1 MTHRSQP
8 TRTNVPPPVGGVPLP
23 PEVLALL
30 CDAVP
35 LGICLLGADQTIV
48 FVNRT
53 ATRLFRQS
61 SADCIGKSL
70 LTLIGQQVD
79 LSDSLRATGIWTIPQ
94 VAPDL
99 SNQTQAGHDEHQEP
113 VPSIVVEWQQLRVSG
128 IPSVA
133 TLLTLRDLS
142 REIELEKDRDRLAE
156 VAEESPYPI
165 VEIDRHGNLVYVNP
179 AMADVLCRFGYDLA
193 GKPDILPDDLPA
205 LAATCLLEGRTLTS
219 QDVVRGEA
227 CFSWT
232 LCPVPSHELVR
243 AFAIDLGEVHATH
256 RALNDIADRLRESN
270 RQLDQALQQAQAAA
284 RAKSAFLAMITHEL
298 RTPMN
303 GVIGMAS
310 LMLDTSLTEE
320 QRSFTHT
327 IQQCGEAQLSLINDV
342 LECSKIEAGKL
353 ELENIDFQ
361 LRTTVEDVLAQFAER
376 AQRKGLEITGLVHAA
391 VPNALRGDPGRLR
404 QILTNFVGN
413 AIKFTERG
421 EVTLQAFLESDSP
434 SGVTIRFE
442 VTDSGIGISED
453 VQARL
458 FQAFTQA
465 DSSTTRKYG
474 GTGLGLAISK
484 QLVELMRGKVGL
496 RSKPGQGTTFWCTA
510 LFQKQAVCT
519 PAIVPSVELSGRRI
533 LIVDDNESNRRL
545 LHHLVSGWGML
556 DGQARDAD
564 EALQMLEQAAE
575 AGTPYDAAVLDML
588 MPGKDGLQLAQ
599 DIRAHRHGAGV
610 RLIVLTSL
618 IQPGHAERARRA
630 GFTAYL
636 TKPVRHDQLLGCLR
650 VVFGLQP
657 HATFAATSTPAESTI
672 SPSLITRHT
681 LAEQR
686 VRPRV
691 LVAED
696 NVVNQKLAVRM
707 LERLGYQPDVVSNGQ
722 EAVAAF
728 TRETYAAI
736 VMDCQMPTMDGY
748 EATRHIREEEQRADS
763 SKTRAHVPIIALTA
777 NAMPGDRER
786 CKASGMDDYLAKP
799 VKTDDLGRILERW
812 VPLAPLDAAPAP
824 IPPREMTKTDASV
837 FDASTMLANI
847 GGDVELFDQLIR
859 LFLERHRSMVQEIET
874 AIKQG
879 NAVVLERAAHSL
891 KGTAGNLCAP
901 DVVLLSSQLEAIG
914 RLGTLAEAPTLLAQ
928 LERTI
933 QQLVVVLTRQITPN
947 DSSPPS

>member
-1 MTHRSQP
+1 MNHPQP
-8 TRTNVPPPVGGVPLP
+8 PRAKPPQNAVGLAVPS
-23 PEVLALL
+23 EVSTLL
-30 CDAVP
+30 WDAVP
-35 LGICLLGADQTIV
+35 LGLLLLAADQTIV
-48 FVNRT
+48 FANRT
-53 ATRLFRQS
+53 AARLLRRS
-61 SADCIGKSL
+61 SADCVGTALSD
-70 LTLIGQQVD
+70 LTGRPVD
-79 LSDSLRATGIWTIPQ
+79 LSDSLRATGIWTWSGGPPSPTDRT
-94 VAPDL
+94 AT
-99 SNQTQAGHDEHQEP
+99 NDESEA
-113 VPSIVVEWQQLRVSG
+113 VDSTVVEWQQLRLSG

-133 TLLTLRDLS
+133 TLLTLRDIS
-142 REIELEKDRDRLAE
+142 REIELEKDRNRLAE

-193 GKPDILPDDLPA
+193 GKPDILPDNLPA
-205 LAATCLLEGRTLTS
+205 LVATCVLEGRPVTS
-219 QDVVRGEA
+219 QEVVRGDA

-232 LCPVPSHELVR
+232 LCPVPGHRLVR
-243 AFAIDLGEVHATH
+243 AYAIDLGEVHATH
-256 RALNDIADRLRESN
+256 RALNDTADRLRESN

-310 LMLDTSLTEE
+310 LLLDTPLTEE

-353 ELENIDFQ
+353 ELESLDFH
-361 LRTTVEDVLAQFAER
+361 LRTTVEDVLSQFAER

-404 QILTNFVGN
+404 QVLTNFVGN

-421 EVTLQAFLESDSP
+421 EVTLQAFLERDSP
-434 SGVTIRFE
+434 SGVTIKFE
-442 VTDSGIGISED
+442 ITDSGIGISEE

-458 FQAFTQA
+458 FQAFAQA

-484 QLVELMRGKVGL
+484 QLVELMGGEVGL
-496 RSKPGQGTTFWCTA
+496 RSRPGQGTTFWCTA
-510 LFQKQAVCT
+510 IFQKQPVCA

-533 LIVDDNESNRRL
+533 LIVDDNESNRTI
-545 LHHLVSGWGML
+545 LHHLVSGWGMR
-556 DGQARDAD
+556 DDQARNAD
-564 EALQMLEQAAE
+564 EAMQMLEQAA
-575 AGTPYDAAVLDML
+575 AQGRPYDAAVLDML

-599 DIRAHRHGAGV
+599 DIRAHRQGAGV

-636 TKPVRHDQLLGCLR
+636 TKPVRHDQLQSCLR
-650 VVFGLQP
+650 VVFGLQKS
-657 HATFAATSTPAESTI
+657 ATVPRPDGGLAVAPT
-672 SPSLITRHT
+672 LITRHT

-686 VRPRV
+686 ARPRI

-707 LERLGYQPDVVSNGQ
+707 LERLGYQPDIVSNGQ
-722 EAVAAF
+722 DALTAF
-728 TRETYAAI
+728 ERDTYAAI
-736 VMDCQMPTMDGY
+736 VMDCQMPVLDGY
-748 EATRHIREEEQRADS
+748 EATRRIREQEQRPDAS
-763 SKTRAHVPIIALTA
+763 RTRAHIPIIALTA

-786 CKASGMDDYLAKP
+786 CKAAGMDDYLTKP
-799 VKTDDLGRILERW
+799 VKTDDLGRILQRW
-812 VPLAPLDAAPAP
+812 APPVAPDALPAPAP
-824 IPPREMTKTDASV
+824 PHEMSKADAGI
-837 FDASTMLANI
+837 FNATTMLANI
-847 GGDVELFDQLIR
+847 GGDVELFDQLLR
-859 LFLERHRSMVQEIET
+859 LFLERQRIMVQEIEA
-874 AIKQG
+874 AIKHNDG
-879 NAVVLERAAHSL
+879 DALERAAHSL

-901 DVVLLSSQLEAIG
+901 DVVLLASQLEANG
-914 RLGTLAEAPTLLAQ
+914 RLGTLTEAPALLAQ
-928 LERTI
+928 LERAI
-933 QQLVVVLTRQITPN
+933 QQLVGVLTRQINPS
-947 DSSPPS
+947 DPARPPS